1 MTEFT
6 WIDRNGVR
14 HSLNSPAPIEA
25 EIKHVKDGL
34 NKSLAQIETANRDEF
49 VKLDREARAAVARL
63 KELSDDA
70 ANWNRHVT
78 NHDDAVHTSLLKGI
92 SEFWK
97 NNGLPLAVAYLNKE
111 RAALAELSE
120 RDPNAAKDLLT
131 GKLTKDQEAA
141 LKYAETQP
149 PNMDEL
155 TCAEAYKLIDSDP
168 KLYRPPETGS
178 GWFEWTSLEG
188 ERCQLSSSLEIELEI
203 MRVLDNVSD
212 LACDLCDELA
222 GPDKHK
228 KIVEACDGFKKLKR
242 LADDLSRFN
251 DEALARSKSEWAD
264 YRRKLKQANDR
275 G

>member
-1 MTEFT
+1 MSEFL
-6 WIDRNGVR
+6 WIDRHGVR
-14 HSLNSPAPIEA
+14 HSLNSPELIEA
-25 EIKHVKDGL
+25 EIAQVKDGL
-34 NKSLAQIETANRDEF
+34 NKSLAQMETTNGDEF

-78 NHDDAVHTSLLKGI
+78 NHNDATHTSLLKGI
-92 SEFWK
+92 GEFWK
-97 NNGLPLAVAYLNKE
+97 NNGLLLAVAYMNRE
-111 RAALAELSE
+111 RAALAELSK
-120 RDPNAAKDLLT
+120 RDPNAAKDFLA

-141 LKYAETQP
+141 LKYAETAP

-178 GWFEWTSLEG
+178 GWFEWTSLKG
-188 ERCQLSSSLEIELEI
+188 ERYQLSSSLMIELEI
-203 MRVLDNVSD
+203 IRVLDYADEV
-212 LACDLCDELA
+212 ACDLCDEPA
-222 GPDKHK
+222 GPDKHR
-228 KIVEACDGFKKLKR
+228 KIVDACESFKNIER
-242 LADDLSRFN
+242 LADDLLRFN

-264 YRRKLKQANDR
+264 YRRKLEQMNDR